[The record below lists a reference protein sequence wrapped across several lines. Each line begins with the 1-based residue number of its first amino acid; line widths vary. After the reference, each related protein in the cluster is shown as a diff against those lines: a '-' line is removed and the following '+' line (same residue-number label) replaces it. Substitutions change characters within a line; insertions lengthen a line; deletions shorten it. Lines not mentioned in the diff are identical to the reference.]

1 MTVSQSL
8 FKKRNAVFVCCDIY
22 SSSITKQY
30 NVPREEQ
37 TSVST
42 DRR

>member
-22 SSSITKQY
+22 SSSITKEY
-30 NVPREEQ
+30 YAPHEEQ
-37 TSVST
+37 TSVKT
-42 DRR
+42 DHR